1 MNQIKLGVSVGFL
14 SVLGYFFA
22 YYQLWICVALLLFL
36 LAINAETI
44 AKQNVMQGAILSIGF
59 SLVNIVLS
67 KLSSGYIYT
76 VDKIFSVSKFY
87 EIHNVLNK
95 LNIFSALC
103 TLLTVFEIIVFF
115 YCMIASSK
123 GKRVNIPVVS
133 GIVDRNLQA

>member
-76 VDKIFSVSKFY
+76 VDKIFSVSK
-87 EIHNVLNK
+87 IGRAHV
-95 LNIFSALC
+95 
-103 TLLTVFEIIVFF
+103 
-115 YCMIASSK
+115 
-123 GKRVNIPVVS
+123 
-133 GIVDRNLQA
+133 

>member
-1 MNQIKLGVSVGFL
+1 MNQIKLGVSVVFL

-103 TLLTVFEIIVFF
+103 TLLTVCEIIVFF

>member
-44 AKQNVMQGAILSIGF
+44 AKQNVMQGAILSIVF

-103 TLLTVFEIIVFF
+103 TLLTVCEIIVFF

>member
-103 TLLTVFEIIVFF
+103 TLLTVCEIIVFF
-115 YCMIASSK
+115 YCIIASSK

>member
-59 SLVNIVLS
+59 SIPT
-67 KLSSGYIYT
+67 LSST
-76 VDKIFSVSKFY
+76 VETSCLTF
-87 EIHNVLNK
+87 VLLSPIDIN
-95 LNIFSALC
+95 
-103 TLLTVFEIIVFF
+103 
-115 YCMIASSK
+115 
-123 GKRVNIPVVS
+123 
-133 GIVDRNLQA
+133 

>member
-14 SVLGYFFA
+14 SVLRYFFA

-103 TLLTVFEIIVFF
+103 TLLTVCEIIVFF

>member
-103 TLLTVFEIIVFF
+103 TLLIVCEIIVFF